1 MMAYGRNDPRSSLP
15 VLESRVPPGD
25 SFSPAEYVRFSE
37 EEPRSEEAGRRTWY
51 ARGQHFVLE
60 YSELDGEA
68 VRERTAQP
76 DEYML
81 ILPDDTVTA
90 EVRSPDDVVKV
101 PGRSLVII
109 PPGDSSVVLS
119 GIGRAVRLFSSEAHD
134 LLALA
139 SNADSYAT
147 DHRNLAPLEAW
158 PEPVGGYRVRVYDLS
173 LPTLESPRFRLYRS
187 TNLMVNFFD
196 PSDGPRDTT
205 KLSPHSHDDF
215 EQCSLVLAGEFV
227 HHIRWPWTTDI
238 AAWREDEHEVCG
250 APSVTVIP
258 AQAVHTSQ
266 GIDPGQN
273 QLIDIFAPP
282 RFDFSAKPGWVLNA
296 DDYPMP

>member
-1 MMAYGRNDPRSSLP
+1 MAYGANDPRSTLP
-15 VLESRVPPGD
+15 VFESRVPPGD
-25 SFSPAEYVRFSE
+25 AFSQAEYVRFTDEAPKSE
-37 EEPRSEEAGRRTWY
+37 NECVRTWY

-60 YSELDGEA
+60 YSELDGDMLL
-68 VRERTAQP
+68 ERVDQP

-81 ILPDDTVTA
+81 ILPDATTTA
-90 EVRSPDDVVKV
+90 EVRASGETAQV
-101 PGRSLVII
+101 PGRSLVVV
-109 PPGDSSVVLS
+109 PPGDSSITLH
-119 GIGRAVRLFSSEAHD
+119 GTGRAVRLLTSKAQD

-139 SNADSYAT
+139 SNAESYAE
-147 DHRNLAPLEAW
+147 DHRNLAPLEPW
-158 PEPVGGYRVRVYDLS
+158 PEPTGGYRVRVYDLS
-173 LPTLESPRFRLYRS
+173 LPALESPRFRLYRCTS
-187 TNLMVNFFD
+187 LMVNFFD

-205 KLSPHSHDDF
+205 RLSPHSHDDF
-215 EQCSLVLAGEFV
+215 EQCSLVLSGEFV
-227 HHIRWPWTTDI
+227 HHIRWPWTTDL
-238 AAWREDEHEVCG
+238 AQWREDEHEVCG

-266 GIDPGQN
+266 GVSPGQN